1 MVSPDEMRKPG
12 RVGCSKRATL
22 HPQAH
27 IDIVWRITSRHIAI
41 KWMFWVT
48 IAMLMV
54 QPVVAPRDSAPNRD
68 DNYHVLQGMSE
79 WNGVPRRD
87 FRRVWFAALVVAL
100 GAIFQDGWTLLQ
112 TARDEDAGG
121 PGNPGIGANAATA
134 QRQSQNRNH
143 RLFMSILKYIDK
155 LSSVYKMATNHF
167 NHDGRGLFN
176 YLWTFGHKPYTL
188 KQNQKR
194 ENVWKDASIMAL
206 RIPIDEDTPQ
216 VWKEW
221 CVEHGTRLNKTLADI
236 RTKYLEGFP
245 DNFDVVIMPER
256 ASLANAGMGNYVL
269 PNVYPAHFP
278 AHLAGN
284 AHPQAGEPDLDTLAT
299 YLSTVWIDMMLQD
312 KIKAPPKG
320 SVHEVTIAPSAQN
333 SCVNTGHAI
342 NQISGPVG
350 NTPGLSSEEPDFE
363 TRSGLFGAFQI
374 VPVLDPDTGTIQN
387 QIFSVKRDSIGP
399 QTLCY
404 VCGGRGHVSRI
415 DGITC
420 STIELGVQIPRPL
433 LETTTYSDGITF
445 PKFKPRGN
453 PSADGSHSKPRGCG
467 SGPSSSSRSPRR
479 AVVRVATP
487 ARRGSPTNKAR
498 IREVVPKQAAAA
510 QEEHSS
516 DSEDSKHNAHQVEIA
531 MDFGDIQI

>member
-1 MVSPDEMRKPG
+1 MARFAFWMVL
-12 RVGCSKRATL
+12 T
-22 HPQAH
+22 
-27 IDIVWRITSRHIAI
+27 
-41 KWMFWVT
+41 
-48 IAMLMV
+48 AMV
-54 QPVVAPRDSAPNRD
+54 IQPVVAPRDSAANRD
-68 DNYHVLQGMSE
+68 DNYHVLPGMTE

-87 FRRVWFAALVVAL
+87 FRRIWFASLVVAL

-121 PGNPGIGANAATA
+121 PGNPGVGANAATA

-221 CVEHGTRLNKTLADI
+221 CVEHGTRINKTLADI

-245 DNFDVVIMPER
+245 ASFDVVIMPER

-284 AHPQAGEPDLDTLAT
+284 AHPQAGQPDLDTLAA
-299 YLSTVWIDMMLQD
+299 YLSTVWVDMMLQD

-320 SVHEVTIAPSAQN
+320 SVNEVAIARSNQN
-333 SCVNTGHAI
+333 LGINPGFDVGIATNNNGALVCNASDFTSGRTG
-342 NQISGPVG
+342 
-350 NTPGLSSEEPDFE
+350 LESS
-363 TRSGLFGAFQI
+363 SGLFGAFQI
-374 VPVLDPDTGTIQN
+374 VPVLDPSSGTIQN
-387 QIFSVKRDSIGP
+387 RIFAVKRDSITP

-415 DGITC
+415 DGINC
-420 STIELGVQIPRPL
+420 STLELGVQVPQSL
-433 LETTTYSDGITF
+433 LETTTYSDGIKF
-445 PKFKPRGN
+445 PKFKPKQRGD
-453 PSADGSHSKPRGCG
+453 PSPESSHSRPANWLTSSSSTG
-467 SGPSSSSRSPRR
+467 SSSRSPRQTSMR
-479 AVVRVATP
+479 AATP
-487 ARRGSPTNKAR
+487 ARRGSPTAKNR
-498 IREVVPKQAAAA
+498 VREVAPKQGAPA

-516 DSEDSKHNAHQVEIA
+516 DDSEDSKYDADQVEIA
-531 MDFGDIQI
+531 MDFGNIQI

>member
-1 MVSPDEMRKPG
+1 MVGE
-12 RVGCSKRATL
+12 A
-22 HPQAH
+22 
-27 IDIVWRITSRHIAI
+27 
-41 KWMFWVT
+41 
-48 IAMLMV
+48 
-54 QPVVAPRDSAPNRD
+54 VALGVNPEPAN
-68 DNYHVLQGMSE
+68 E

-87 FRRVWFAALVVAL
+87 FRRIWFAALVVAL

-121 PGNPGIGANAATA
+121 PGNPGVGANAATA
-134 QRQSQNRNH
+134 QRQSLNRNH

-155 LSSVYKMATNHF
+155 LSSIYKMATSHF

-176 YLWTFGHKPYTL
+176 YLWVYGHKPYTP

-194 ENVWKDASIMAL
+194 ENVWKDASVMTL

-216 VWKEW
+216 SWKEW
-221 CVEHGTRLNKTLADI
+221 CMEHGSRLNKSLADI

-284 AHPQAGEPDLDTLAT
+284 ANPQAGQPDLDTLAT
-299 YLSTVWIDMMLQD
+299 YLSTVWVDMMLQD

-320 SVHEVTIAPSAQN
+320 SVHEVGIAQSGQN
-333 SCVNTGHAI
+333 LGINPGFEGIVATNGDVNAVNMT
-342 NQISGPVG
+342 SR
-350 NTPGLSSEEPDFE
+350 PGFE
-363 TRSGLFGAFQI
+363 SHSGLFGAFQI
-374 VPVLDPDTGTIQN
+374 VPVLDPSSGTVQN
-387 QIFSVKRDSIGP
+387 QIFAVKRDSITP

-445 PKFKPRGN
+445 PKFKPRDN
-453 PSADGSHSKPRGCG
+453 PSPNSSQSRPATGST
-467 SGPSSSSRSPRR
+467 SRSPRR

-487 ARRGSPTNKAR
+487 ARRGSPTGKNR
-498 IREVVPKQAAAA
+498 VREVVPKQAAAA

-516 DSEDSKHNAHQVEIA
+516 DDSEDSKYNAHQVEIA